1 MKKLTLNFSLVMCL
15 LLSGCSGIN
24 DYMRSQ
30 MLEKSRIMENGN
42 YQAYQ
47 VYSDEGKLT
56 QEGYYSEEAFETD
69 ETDITAAAKAAHV
82 TFANNSYL
90 KIAYF
95 SDSDSTMLLNTEA
108 CYLEPGNNIYATVS
122 ISKSV
127 PSSMYYFSGF
137 RIYRYEDG
145 DRELIDTVQPGEDGL
160 ILEISEGY
168 VGAELSIEPIGN
180 FGKRTISLRDY
191 YIDDDGKEHELSGTW
206 MINERQ
212 ETGNKIKINPVSS
225 YIISYEYDS
234 NEYFYISSNPQCY
247 YSNNEDGI
255 VIFEQKKSVD
265 ETGDY
270 SVELHKYITVSIESL
285 HGRSVSVNNGIQQQI
300 KAEIKAGNMLKIPR
314 LKYGDILTIVTDKE
328 WSSLDSCRELI
339 LQSLEKLQN
348 GEYKY
353 TLIVPQKGGE
363 FVFDPSEYSYEHG
376 TIIFKCFGEIVTS
389 KQYLAVGS
397 KITYEI
403 DTVDDVYWLG
413 DGDHV
418 IVVSNEEETRRK
430 INNIKFVQ
438 RVKAEVELKQ
448 PEYGGCIR
456 YFAEGKEIT
465 TNTFKTTSGTEIVMQ
480 FSPWEGWINHY
491 KNGEIYT
498 VTEDN
503 RQTALIGNKDVDTA
517 FTEDSNHKPALTIIL
532 NKSVGENMKF
542 NFSASGLDENDY
554 DYKSGWFI
562 NNYTIIDELKIGTET
577 GIILSMGN
585 RAIQSGTAV
594 KILVD
599 KTDTNGIK
607 TSYYRLVDDLTKLQD
622 PIMIYEDDEQGTSD
636 IWYKSVKIT
645 ISVVDVLKF
654 TAPTTPKNAT
664 VAVRNA
670 TNFET
675 IKTGDIL
682 EDSQKVTITIT
693 PNSGY
698 YVSGKNVKKDIY
710 QNTMKFSKYQSD
722 IQKILDEHLIEKYY
736 HVTLD
741 ANDAY
746 GVCTYKL
753 DGEVVSGKIFFK
765 AGQKLSLEYKITAP
779 GYMVEGAKSLPFGI
793 GKKDQEKTESITIME
808 NMDGQTINRDIFGIK
823 VVKGE

>member
-1 MKKLTLNFSLVMCL
+1 MKKQILNLSLVVCL

-24 DYMRSQ
+24 GYMESQ
-30 MLEKSRIMENGN
+30 MLEKSGIKDDGN
-42 YQAYQ
+42 YKAYQ
-47 VYSDEGKLT
+47 NYSENGKLT
-56 QEGYYSEEAFETD
+56 KQGYYSEKVFEAD
-69 ETDITAAAKAAHV
+69 ETVSTIAAEAAHV
-82 TFANNSYL
+82 TFAENSYL

-95 SDSDSTMLLNTEA
+95 CGSDSTMPLNTGV

-122 ISKSV
+122 INKGV

-145 DRELIDTVQPGEDGL
+145 DRELIDTVQLGEDGFV
-160 ILEISEGY
+160 LEISGEY
-168 VGAELSIEPIGN
+168 AGAELSIEPIGN
-180 FGKRTISLRDY
+180 FDKRIISLRDY
-191 YIDDDGKEHELSGTW
+191 YIDDDGNEHELSGTW
-206 MINERQ
+206 MINDRQ

-225 YIISYEYDS
+225 YIISYGFDS
-234 NEYFYISSNPQCY
+234 KEYFYLSSNPQCY
-247 YSNNEDGI
+247 YSNNGDGI
-255 VIFEQKKSVD
+255 VIFERRESVD
-265 ETGDY
+265 ETEDY
-270 SVELHKYITVSIESL
+270 SVELHKYVTVSIESQQ
-285 HGRSVSVNNGIQQQI
+285 GRNVSVNNGIQQQI
-300 KAEIKAGNMLKIPR
+300 KAGNMLEIPR
-314 LKYGDILTIVTDKE
+314 LKYGDTVIIVTDKE

-339 LQSLEKLQN
+339 LQSLEKPQN

-376 TIIFKCFGEIVTS
+376 TIIFKCFGEIATS
-389 KQYLAVGS
+389 KQYLAAGS
-397 KITYEI
+397 KIAYEL
-403 DTVDDVYWLG
+403 DTVDDVYWLA

-418 IVVSNEEETRRK
+418 IVVGDEEETRRK
-430 INNIKFVQ
+430 LNNIKFVQ
-438 RVKAEVELKQ
+438 RVKVAVELDQ
-448 PEYGGCIR
+448 PEYGGRIR

-480 FSPWEGWINHY
+480 FLPWEGWINHY

-503 RQTALIGNKDVDTA
+503 SQTALIGNKDVDTA
-517 FTEDSNHKPALTIIL
+517 FAEDSNHKPALTVIL
-532 NKSVGENMKF
+532 DKSVGENMKF
-542 NFSASGLDENDY
+542 SFSASGLDESDY
-554 DYKSGWFI
+554 DYKNDWFR

-577 GIILSMGN
+577 GIILSMGS

-599 KTDTNGIK
+599 KTDTNGKK

-622 PIMIYEDDEQGTSD
+622 LILIYEADEQGTSD

-654 TAPTTPKNAT
+654 IAPTASKNAT
-664 VAVRNA
+664 VTVRNA
-670 TNFET
+670 TNLELL
-675 IKTGDIL
+675 KTGDIL
-682 EDSQKVTITIT
+682 EDSEKVTITIT

-722 IQKILDEHLIEKYY
+722 IRTILDEHPIEMYY
-736 HVTLD
+736 HITLD

-753 DGEVVSGKIFFK
+753 DGEVVSGKIRFK
-765 AGQKLSLEYKITAP
+765 AGQKLSLEYKITAS
-779 GYMVEGAKSLPFGI
+779 GYMIEGAKGLPFGI
-793 GKKDQEKTESITIME
+793 GKKDREKTESITITE
-808 NMDGQTINRDIFGIK
+808 NMDGKIINKDIFGIN